1 MSSTTVTQ
9 LINLLTRPLILTHP
23 AIQIAHLQ
31 LALQANLPSF
41 LPTDT
46 ETASISP
53 FTLHLTSHSLPV
65 TPIYAACLSSGIS
78 WDSWISALSAGK
90 EMYVF
95 VMEGCIRVGV
105 QGRDVVTVWKKDDE
119 ELRDEQVPKISKIS
133 KGFTLETQAQT
144 QPSAALTTGH
154 DYASNTN
161 ASTLTGSAPSPMTIK
176 LQAMLDSVRNRKR
189 SSLVAGE
196 PQPIQL
202 PTLPA
207 LSPVDLS
214 SDNEDDETMSID
226 SAPASIVPVL
236 SVATSAVI
244 VAVASAPCSPVT
256 TSARLVPISSS
267 SSDDEAESDTE
278 SDTES
283 TTSSTSST
291 SSRFSSRSA
300 ESMTSVSSG
309 GSNTAFGKP
318 FFPTS
323 LTGVTRRS
331 ISGPSSF
338 VNSALRNRSFPRPPL
353 ANDSDV
359 IVVDSKPSVQ
369 AEEHDQPLHPVQLAK
384 VTRDRAQRDRRQ
396 HNRPTQAKSSSVPVN
411 KPKADLTKYMYQGGQ
426 TGVIT
431 GGVMLGSASASKQVK
446 GTSKGPANPNVGSTV
461 TQVNARVGQHT
472 RTNGNKGSFGSKAAF
487 QQKGAAADRKVIL
500 GPDASDW
507 RRRV

>member
-1 MSSTTVTQ
+1 MPLASHLVS
-9 LINLLTRPLILTHP
+9 LGTRG
-23 AIQIAHLQ
+23 
-31 LALQANLPSF
+31 
-41 LPTDT
+41 
-46 ETASISP
+46 
-53 FTLHLTSHSLPV
+53 SLP
-65 TPIYAACLSSGIS
+65 
-78 WDSWISALSAGK
+78 LSAGK

-133 KGFTLETQAQT
+133 KHLRPRLR
-144 QPSAALTTGH
+144 PSLPPPLRPATTMP
-154 DYASNTN
+154 ATR
-161 ASTLTGSAPSPMTIK
+161 TPRPTGSAPSPMTIK

-236 SVATSAVI
+236 SVTTSAAVI

-318 FFPTS
+318 SSQPRLPESLDVRFPALLPSSTALSVTARSLAHLLPTTLTLSS
-323 LTGVTRRS
+323 LTLSPWSRLWNRTS
-331 ISGPSSF
+331 PSTLS
-338 VNSALRNRSFPRPPL
+338 NS
-353 ANDSDV
+353 
-359 IVVDSKPSVQ
+359 
-369 AEEHDQPLHPVQLAK
+369 
-384 VTRDRAQRDRRQ
+384 
-396 HNRPTQAKSSSVPVN
+396 
-411 KPKADLTKYMYQGGQ
+411 PK
-426 TGVIT
+426 
-431 GGVMLGSASASKQVK
+431 
-446 GTSKGPANPNVGSTV
+446 
-461 TQVNARVGQHT
+461 
-472 RTNGNKGSFGSKAAF
+472 
-487 QQKGAAADRKVIL
+487 
-500 GPDASDW
+500 
-507 RRRV
+507 